1 MKGRKAMPT
10 AMDLTP
16 FLPSDKLKF
25 IASIKIKKGN
35 AWLVETKPTRN
46 EPCPRCGA
54 ICSQFYGKAKT
65 TLRDEP
71 LRSESIYIKITKQR
85 YFCKTCKKPFV
96 ERIDGFKPNQ
106 RSTGRFEKFIAEMC
120 ERFSNISD
128 VQKRYRCS
136 SSFAYRVFYKYQAI
150 KLKEKISYGW
160 PTVIGIDEHFFTRKK
175 GYVEYATVITD
186 MNKKRLYEM
195 VQGKDTK
202 TLLASLSHIEG
213 RENVKLV
220 AMDMSSTYKKF
231 VREFFPNAMMVAD
244 KFHVLRL
251 LTPTIMKMQKQIHGH
266 RQELLLKKLVLKN
279 RMKMDYFLRSD
290 VDKYL
295 NNHPELDLI
304 YRAKEKL
311 YEFYR
316 TKGMVRAVH
325 GFYRLVTHLKG
336 TGHIALLKLAKTLE
350 RWKKEVLLYFETGL
364 TNARTEAFNRT
375 AKLVQRRACGYKSFK
390 NYRLRTLNACS

>member
-1 MKGRKAMPT
+1 MPN
-10 AMDLTP
+10 AKDLAF
-16 FLPSDKLKF
+16 FLPCKKLKIINNTQF
-25 IASIKIKKGN
+25 RRGFK
-35 AWLVETKPTRN
+35 WVLETIPTRN

-54 ICSQFYGKAKT
+54 ICTQFYGKAKT
-65 TLRDEP
+65 RIRDEP
-71 LRSESIYIKITKQR
+71 LRSETLYLEITKQR

-96 ERIDGFKPNQ
+96 EQIDGFKKNQ

-120 ERFSNISD
+120 ENFSNISD
-128 VQKRYRCS
+128 VQKRFQCS
-136 SSFAYRVFYKYQAI
+136 SSFAYKVFYKYQAI
-150 KLKEKISYGW
+150 KLKEKINYRW
-160 PTVIGIDEHFFTRKK
+160 PSVLGIDEHFFTRRN
-175 GYVEYATVITD
+175 GYTEYATVLTD

-195 VQGKDTK
+195 VEGKDTK
-202 TLLASLSHIEG
+202 SLIEQLKHLDG

-231 VREFFPNAMMVAD
+231 VRDFFPNAMIVAD

-251 LTPTIMKMQKQIHGH
+251 LTPTIMKMQKEIHGH

-295 NNHPELDLI
+295 KQHPELDMI
-304 YRAKEKL
+304 YRFKERL

-325 GFYRLVTHLKG
+325 GFYRFINQLKG
-336 TGHIALLKLAKTLE
+336 TGHKALLKLAKTME
-350 RWKKEVLLYFETGL
+350 RWKKEILLYFETGL

>member
-1 MKGRKAMPT
+1 MPVT
-10 AMDLTP
+10 DLSY
-16 FLPSDKLKF
+16 FLPSKKLKL
-25 IASIKIKKGN
+25 IDAKYGRGGMIWIVTTIPS
-35 AWLVETKPTRN
+35 RS
-46 EPCPRCGA
+46 EPCPRCNA
-54 ICSQFYGKAKT
+54 ICSQFYGKSKT
-65 TLRDEP
+65 RLRDEP
-71 LRSESIYIKITKQR
+71 LRSETLYIEITKQR
-85 YFCKTCKKPFV
+85 YFCKVCKKPFV
-96 ERIDGFKPNQ
+96 EKIDGFKMNQ
-106 RSTGRFEKFIAEMC
+106 RSTGRFEKFIANMC
-120 ERFSNISD
+120 EKFSNISE
-128 VQKRYRCS
+128 VQRQFHCS
-136 SSFAYRVFYKYQAI
+136 SSFAYKVFYKYQQI

-160 PTVIGIDEHFFTRKK
+160 PSVIGIDEHFFSRRN

-195 VQGKDTK
+195 VEGKNTK
-202 TLLASLSHIEG
+202 TLIEQLSHLPG

-231 VREFFPNAMMVAD
+231 VKDFFPNAMIVAD

-251 LTPTIMKMQKQIHGH
+251 LTPTIMKIQKDIHGH

-295 NNHPELDLI
+295 KQHPELDMI
-304 YRAKEKL
+304 YRFKERL

-316 TKGMVRAVH
+316 TKGMIRAVH
-325 GFYRLVTHLKG
+325 SFYRFINQLKG
-336 TGHIALLKLAKTLE
+336 TGHKALLKLAKTME
-350 RWKKEVLLYFETGL
+350 RWKKEILLYFETGL

-375 AKLVQRRACGYKSFK
+375 AKLVQRRACGYRSFK

>member
-1 MKGRKAMPT
+1 MPVT
-10 AMDLTP
+10 DLSY
-16 FLPSDKLKF
+16 FLPSKKLKL
-25 IASIKIKKGN
+25 IDAKRGQGGTIWIVTTIPSK
-35 AWLVETKPTRN
+35 A
-46 EPCPRCGA
+46 EPCRRCQT
-54 ICSQFYGKAKT
+54 ICTQFYGKTKT
-65 TLRDEP
+65 RLRDEP
-71 LRSESIYIKITKQR
+71 LRSETLYLEITKQR
-85 YFCKTCKKPFV
+85 YFCKVCKKPFV
-96 ERIDGFKPNQ
+96 EKIDGFKLNQ

-120 ERFSNISD
+120 EKFSNISE
-128 VQKRYRCS
+128 VQKRYHCS
-136 SSFAYRVFYKYQAI
+136 SSFAYKVFYKYQDF
-150 KLKEKISYGW
+150 KLKEKINYGW
-160 PTVIGIDEHFFTRKK
+160 PNAIGIDEHFFSRRN

-202 TLLASLSHIEG
+202 TLIEQLSHLPG

-231 VREFFPNAMMVAD
+231 VKDFFPNAMIVAD

-251 LTPTIMKMQKQIHGH
+251 LTPTIVKMQKDIHGH

-279 RMKMDYFLRSD
+279 RLKMDYFLRSD

-295 NNHPELDLI
+295 KQHPELNMI
-304 YRAKEKL
+304 YRFKERL

-316 TKGMVRAVH
+316 TKGVVRAVR
-325 GFYRLVTHLKG
+325 GFYRFMNQLKI
-336 TGHIALLKLAKTLE
+336 TGHKALLKLAKTME
-350 RWKKEVLLYFETGL
+350 RWKKEILLYFETGL

-375 AKLVQRRACGYKSFK
+375 AKLVQRKACGYKSFK

>member
-1 MKGRKAMPT
+1 MPN
-10 AMDLTP
+10 AKDLAF
-16 FLPSDKLKF
+16 FLPSKKLKIITNTQF
-25 IASIKIKKGN
+25 RRGFK
-35 AWLVETKPTRN
+35 WVLETIPTRS

-54 ICSQFYGKAKT
+54 ICTQFYGKAKT
-65 TLRDEP
+65 RLRDEP
-71 LRSESIYIKITKQR
+71 LRSETLYLEITKQR
-85 YFCKTCKKPFV
+85 YFCKVCKKPFV
-96 ERIDGFKPNQ
+96 EQIDGFKKNQ

-120 ERFSNISD
+120 ENFSNISD
-128 VQKRYRCS
+128 VQKKYQCS
-136 SSFAYRVFYKYQAI
+136 SSFAYRVFYKYQEI
-150 KLKEKISYGW
+150 KLKEKINYGW
-160 PTVIGIDEHFFTRKK
+160 PSVIGIDEHFFTRKN
-175 GYVEYATVITD
+175 GYTEYATVLTD

-202 TLLASLSHIEG
+202 SLIEQLKHLQG
-213 RENVKLV
+213 RENVKMV
-220 AMDMSSTYKKF
+220 VMDMSSAYKKF
-231 VREFFPNAMMVAD
+231 VRDFFPNAVIVAD

-251 LTPTIMKMQKQIHGH
+251 LTPTIMKVQREIHGH

-295 NNHPELDLI
+295 TQHPELNMI
-304 YRAKEKL
+304 YRFKERL

-316 TKGMVRAVH
+316 TRGTVRAIR
-325 GFYRLVTHLKG
+325 GFYKFMNQLKA
-336 TGHIALLKLAKTLE
+336 TGHPALLKLAKTME
-350 RWKKEVLLYFETGL
+350 RWKKEILLYFETGL

>member
-1 MKGRKAMPT
+1 MPN
-10 AMDLTP
+10 AKDLAF
-16 FLPSDKLKF
+16 FLPSKKLKF
-25 IASIKIKKGN
+25 INNTQFRRGFL
-35 AWLVETKPTRN
+35 WELETIPTRS
-46 EPCPRCGA
+46 EPCPRCGT

-65 TLRDEP
+65 RLRDEP
-71 LRSESIYIKITKQR
+71 LRSETLYLEITKQR
-85 YFCKTCKKPFV
+85 YFCKVCKKPFV
-96 ERIDGFKPNQ
+96 EQIDGFKKNQ

-120 ERFSNISD
+120 ENFSNISD
-128 VQKRYRCS
+128 VQKRFQCS
-136 SSFAYRVFYKYQAI
+136 SSFAYKVFYKYQAI
-150 KLKEKISYGW
+150 KLKEKINYGW
-160 PTVIGIDEHFFTRKK
+160 PSVIGIDEHFFTRRN
-175 GYVEYATVITD
+175 GYTEYVTVLTD

-195 VQGKDTK
+195 VEGKNTK
-202 TLLASLSHIEG
+202 TLIEQLKHLEG

-231 VREFFPNAMMVAD
+231 VRDFFPNAMIVAD

-251 LTPTIMKMQKQIHGH
+251 LTPTIMKMQKEIHGH

-295 NNHPELDLI
+295 KQHPELDMI
-304 YRAKEKL
+304 YRFKERL

-325 GFYRLVTHLKG
+325 GFYRFINQLKG
-336 TGHIALLKLAKTLE
+336 TGHKALLKLAKTME
-350 RWKKEVLLYFETGL
+350 RWKKEILLYFETGL

>member
-1 MKGRKAMPT
+1 
-10 AMDLTP
+10 MDLTP
-16 FLPSDKLKF
+16 FLPSKKLKF
-25 IASIKIKKGN
+25 ISSVKHKGGN
-35 AWLVETKPTRN
+35 LWLTRTIPSRN
-46 EPCPRCGA
+46 EPCPRCQT
-54 ICSQFYGKAKT
+54 ICSQFYGKAHTK
-65 TLRDEP
+65 LRDEP
-71 LRSESIYIKITKQR
+71 LRSESLYIKIIKQR

-96 ERIDGFKPNQ
+96 EKIEGFKSNQ
-106 RSTGRFEKFIAEMC
+106 RSTGRFEKFIAEMS
-120 ERFSNISD
+120 EKFSNINE
-128 VQKRYRCS
+128 VQKRYHCS
-136 SSFAYRVFYKYQAI
+136 SGFAYRVFYKYQAI
-150 KLKEKISYGW
+150 KLKEKINYGW
-160 PTVIGIDEHFFTRKK
+160 PSVIGIDEHFFSRRN
-175 GYVEYATVITD
+175 GYVEYATVLTD

-195 VQGKDTK
+195 VEGKSTK
-202 TLLASLSHIEG
+202 ALIEQLSHLSG

-231 VREFFPNAMMVAD
+231 VRDFFPNAMIVAD

-251 LTPTIMKMQKQIHGH
+251 LTPTIMKMQKEIHGH

-295 NNHPELDLI
+295 KQHPELDMI
-304 YRAKEKL
+304 YRFKERL

-316 TKGMVRAVH
+316 TKGMIRAVH
-325 GFYRLVTHLKG
+325 SFYKFINQLKA
-336 TGHIALLKLAKTLE
+336 TGHKALLKLAKTLE

-375 AKLVQRRACGYKSFK
+375 AKLVQRRAGGYKSFK